1 MEKIVTRLL
10 KPLLTTIFKENNNE
24 TKLNKARDRKKG
36 LFNAITDRIQ

>member
-1 MEKIVTRLL
+1 MEKTVTRLL

-24 TKLNKARDRKKG
+24 TKLNKTRDHKKG